1 MRRYQAKVV
10 LSQLLSAY
18 KEKRWFFQILNIMY
32 ETIDMFYC
40 GIKHNRIS
48 SFTYFAMT
56 LMATLSPVA
65 RDRPFLTLAKLP
77 LFHTNGHSAWRI
89 NKILYCF
96 TNIGC
101 SSNLLANDTFNFVIL
116 LNIWWIRST
125 RSLCFNHLLSKC
137 KIGGIWLTENYYNVA
152 PN

>member
-1 MRRYQAKVV
+1 MKLRNDIVLPYALIPSKCSFKSITDRVKRKVK
-10 LSQLLSAY
+10 A
-18 KEKRWFFQILNIMY
+18 FQIHNMMF
-32 ETIDMFYC
+32 ETVDMFYC
-40 GIKHNRIS
+40 GIKNNQIS

-96 TNIGC
+96 
-101 SSNLLANDTFNFVIL
+101 
-116 LNIWWIRST
+116 
-125 RSLCFNHLLSKC
+125 
-137 KIGGIWLTENYYNVA
+137 
-152 PN
+152 